1 LEVFRKCQAF
11 FTVEG
16 ENFGKEWV
24 KMVKK
29 WAAQVSSTPRLL
41 LSLVNKPEK
50 KGENR
55 PTFSHKAL
63 RISRSEK
70 HRDKSLCLMPFFGH

>member
-1 LEVFRKCQAF
+1 
-11 FTVEG
+11 
-16 ENFGKEWV
+16 
-24 KMVKK
+24 MVKK
-29 WAAQVSSTPRLL
+29 WADKLSSTPRLL

-63 RISRSEK
+63 RISRAQK
-70 HRDKSLCLMPFFGH
+70 HRDKFLCLSLVIKASLSFSQIPQLDWISKHF